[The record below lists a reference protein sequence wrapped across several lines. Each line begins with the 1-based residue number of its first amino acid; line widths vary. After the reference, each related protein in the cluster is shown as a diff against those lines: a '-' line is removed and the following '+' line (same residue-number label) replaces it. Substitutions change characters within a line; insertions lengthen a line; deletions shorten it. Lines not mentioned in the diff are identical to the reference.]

1 MADKSGVD
9 FGNINQQ
16 IVDPK
21 QYRAFFKSNN
31 QIDYSKIAD
40 NVGVLLDTEQKR
52 RDGIKKDIND
62 NTDSLVEQL
71 GNIETNSDSVF
82 SDGVIDMASQARDNL
97 MTYNKALESGKTTA
111 SQYKKY
117 LQRVK
122 TQMSTWNGVTKTFGA
137 YVDKSKKRINTTS
150 EATGNMLASPYEVTI
165 GESVHGFGKST
176 QNSMYLDG
184 VSGQAFSYKRDKNGN
199 VPNFKKNPE
208 LFTSIDSFKANM
220 SYEQDRDQFDIQN
233 SVKQEKDLLGTITN
247 SYQVKFGKQGD
258 RQGRYVMT
266 TEDYTIM
273 ANDPRFKA
281 DIDGLKDTIYQKVTA
296 QGDNGLGQTAAT
308 MNSDFKVVLSAA
320 EFEEKHAGVDK
331 KYMIIIDPENPNG
344 LSTTFGNKE
353 FVESQVKANIDENVA
368 MQLGGSRKITSQ
380 SYEPNEDTGA
390 GDRTRQKE
398 KEIGYARRINNIMSA
413 DALTAT
419 SDMEDTIKEL
429 NLDTFNEARGIVINQ
444 IDRQANGI
452 SIERTKN
459 NKEDDTFISYYFKK
473 DGQADLTKPRPAK
486 EIAKEI
492 FRDLIPNSI
501 TQNTSFDAWYDQAI
515 EEDPNMFTPHLID
528 NPDFI
533 TQDANKKPV
542 AETPFGGTNA
552 KQIKNPNFKGNELTS
567 TVEKFEVLENYN
579 ASNDI
584 IGLDEMSAAQKLQ
597 LTAKNEDS
605 EEAGV
610 IVGDM
615 FKNAFRN
622 ISINNN
628 QATAEITV
636 DEDTFGQDGTINVKI
651 FDPVLNETIN
661 REIRYDGDVANL
673 ISKVEEYANSVI
685 SNYNQANK
693 DKNFGGVGSAGS
705 VDTSIYNTTETED
718 DGD

>member
-97 MTYNKALESGKTTA
+97 MTYNKALEAGKTTA

-122 TQMSTWNGVTKTFGA
+122 TQMSTWNGVTKSFGA

-184 VSGQAFSYKRDKNGN
+184 VSGQAFSYKRNKDGT
-199 VPNFKKNPE
+199 VPNFKKNPQ

-344 LSTTFGNKE
+344 LSTTFGDKE
-353 FVESQVKANIDENVA
+353 FVESQVKGNIDENVA

-380 SYEPNEDTGA
+380 SYEPNEDIGS
-390 GDRTRQKE
+390 GDRDRLRE
-398 KEIGYARRINNIMSA
+398 KEIGYARRVNNIMSA
-413 DALTAT
+413 NAVTAA

-429 NLDTFNEARGIVINQ
+429 NRDPFNEARGIKIDQ
-444 IDRQANGI
+444 IDRQETGI

-459 NKEDDTFISYYFKK
+459 DKEDDTFISYYFKK
-473 DGQADLTKPRPAK
+473 DGEADLTKPRPAK
-486 EIAKEI
+486 QIAKEI

-501 TQNTSFDAWYDQAI
+501 TQNTSFDAWYNQAI
-515 EEDPNMFTPHLID
+515 EEDPNMFTPHLTD
-528 NPDFI
+528 NPAYNDEI
-533 TQDANKKPV
+533 
-542 AETPFGGTNA
+542 AETAFGGTNA
-552 KQIKNPNFKGNELTS
+552 KQIKNPKFKGNELTS

-636 DEDTFGQDGTINVKI
+636 DEDAFGQDGTINVKI

-693 DKNFGGVGSAGS
+693 DKNFGGVGTAGS
-705 VDTSIYNTTETED
+705 VDTSIYNTTETGD
-718 DGD
+718 DGE

>member
-184 VSGQAFSYKRDKNGN
+184 VSGQAFSYKRDKDGN

-208 LFTSIDSFKANM
+208 LFTSIDNFKANM

-331 KYMIIIDPENPNG
+331 KYMIIINPEDPNG
-344 LSTTFGNKE
+344 LSTTFGDKK
-353 FVESQVKANIDENVA
+353 FVESQVKGNIDENVA

-380 SYEPNEDTGA
+380 SYEPNEDIGS
-390 GDRTRQKE
+390 GDRERLRE

-459 NKEDDTFISYYFKK
+459 DKEDDTFISYYFKK

-501 TQNTSFDAWYDQAI
+501 TKNTSFDAWYDQAI

-552 KQIKNPNFKGNELTS
+552 KQIKNPKFKGNELTS

-636 DEDTFGQDGTINVKI
+636 DEDAFGQDGTINVKI

-693 DKNFGGVGSAGS
+693 DKNFGGVGAAGS
-705 VDTSIYNTTETED
+705 VDTSIYNTTG
-718 DGD
+718 DGQ